1 MSKGHEEAAML
12 DSTPLWIRK
21 CTHCMIPY
29 GCMLSIAARTL
40 IVQMLHKL
48 SVILGKTIFK
58 IWGLLRL
65 ETVRWRTGVVP
76 RLPALACVGKFIPL
90 SAQKFFSVVL
100 VSISI
105 SHLVESVCQCG
116 SIPGSLKI
124 QSCLNLEGDDR
135 ELLQHSN
142 YKPVRNEASWGTS
155 SIQTCLPK
163 KGFPWGRQHEAAET
177 EVYPVQSQHTEKGFA
192 PLCTE

>member
-1 MSKGHEEAAML
+1 ML

-90 SAQKFFSVVL
+90 SAQKFLSVVL

-105 SHLVESVCQCG
+105 SHLVESSLPMRFNPGHLKFRAVWTWREMTESRY
-116 SIPGSLKI
+116 SIPAINLLEMKHLEALLAFKLAYQRKGS
-124 QSCLNLEGDDR
+124 
-135 ELLQHSN
+135 
-142 YKPVRNEASWGTS
+142 
-155 SIQTCLPK
+155 
-163 KGFPWGRQHEAAET
+163 PWGRQHEAAET
-177 EVYPVQSQHTEKGFA
+177 EVYPVQSQHTEKGFT